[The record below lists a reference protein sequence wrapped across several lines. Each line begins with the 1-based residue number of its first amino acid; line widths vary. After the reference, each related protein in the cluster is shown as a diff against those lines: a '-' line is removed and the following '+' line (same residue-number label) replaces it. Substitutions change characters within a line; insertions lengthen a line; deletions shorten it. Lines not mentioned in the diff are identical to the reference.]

1 MREATPGTT
10 FHGLPLTP
18 EQHSEIQHYIHRRQ
32 RAGKEWDTPELQAM
46 LADML
51 DPPEAVAA
59 SQVDDDASIAA
70 ERMMADRDDRDDH
83 DEPMP
88 HSYGGQY

>member
-10 FHGLPLTP
+10 FHGLPLTS

-32 RAGKEWDTPELQAM
+32 RAGKQWDTPELQAM

-51 DPPEAVAA
+51 DPPEAAVP
-59 SQVDDDASIAA
+59 SRLDDDASTAA
-70 ERMMADRDDRDDH
+70 ERLMADHDH
-83 DEPMP
+83 GDEPMP
-88 HSYGGQY
+88 H

>member
-18 EQHSEIQHYIHRRQ
+18 EQHSEVQHYIHQRQ

-46 LADML
+46 LADMI
-51 DPPEAVAA
+51 DPPEAVDV
-59 SQVDDDASIAA
+59 SQVDDDASTAA
-70 ERMMADRDDRDDH
+70 ERLMADRDNG
-83 DEPMP
+83 DEPMS
-88 HSYGGQY
+88 H